1 MLQYCTHI
9 LVEEARNGTS
19 IQKKTVYS
27 QRVHELFTLTRRT
40 EVQFSETVSAGDPA
54 GYT

>member
-19 IQKKTVYS
+19 IQKKTIYS
-27 QRVHELFTLTRRT
+27 QRVHKLLTRRN
-40 EVQFSETVSAGDPA
+40 EVQFSVTVSAGVYV
-54 GYT
+54 G